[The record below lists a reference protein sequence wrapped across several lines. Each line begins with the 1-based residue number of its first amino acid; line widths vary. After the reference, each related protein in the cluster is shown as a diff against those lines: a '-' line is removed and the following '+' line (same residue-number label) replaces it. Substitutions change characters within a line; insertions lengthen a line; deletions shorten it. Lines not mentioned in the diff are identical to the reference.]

1 MGTEWNETT
10 AKHAN
15 FVKPKTE
22 QHSLMISGAAHAEW
36 LIVHRSMY
44 MYMWLYV
51 AAVYKL
57 MGLGC
62 Q

>member
-15 FVKPKTE
+15 FVKPETE

-36 LIVHRSMY
+36 LITQRSMY
-44 MYMWLYV
+44 MYMIV
-51 AAVYKL
+51 ATAVYKL